1 MSYTPSNFD
10 PNAFLDMPVDVVFER
25 RPPLPVKDYQARISD
40 VVARQWQSKDKYNAD
55 GTPKSGIAYDV
66 TLILSIPLDV
76 KDQLGLKIDELTL
89 KDSIMLDMNEQ
100 GGLDS
105 APGANRQLRTYREA
119 LDMNKPGVVFRAR
132 DMVGRMLLVRIKHE
146 EYPLGSGNM
155 QEKPAAVS
163 KL

>member
-10 PNAFLDMPVDVVFER
+10 PNAFLDMPVDVAFER
-25 RPPLPVKDYQARISD
+25 RPPLPVNDYTARISD
-40 VVARQWQSKDKYNAD
+40 LVARQWQSKDKYNAD

-66 TLILSIPLDV
+66 VLVIAIPLDV
-76 KDQLGLKIDELTL
+76 KESLGLKQDELTL
-89 KDSIMLDMNEQ
+89 KDSIMLDMNDQ

-105 APGANRQLRTYREA
+105 APGANRQLRMYREA
-119 LDMNKPGVVFRAR
+119 LDMNKAGVPFRAR
-132 DMVGRMLLVRIKHE
+132 EMIGRMLLVRIKHE